1 MRAVIESG
9 AGHFA
14 PRMTK
19 YPEAFRRITGESLFP
34 GTVNLRV
41 SEPIPPREHF
51 RLRGIEIDEPGQDLL
66 FEVVRVNGFW
76 VTAFAHT
83 I

>member
-1 MRAVIESG
+1 MRAVIELG
-9 AGHFA
+9 VGHFA

-66 FEVVRVNGFW
+66 FELFVLTGFGG
-76 VTAFAHT
+76 TAFAHT